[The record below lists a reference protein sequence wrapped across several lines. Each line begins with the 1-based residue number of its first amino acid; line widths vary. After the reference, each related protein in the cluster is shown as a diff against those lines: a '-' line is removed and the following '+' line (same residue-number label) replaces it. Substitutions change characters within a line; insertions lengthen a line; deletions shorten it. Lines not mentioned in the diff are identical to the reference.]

1 MVILLSFVDAN
12 MKILPKIWYK
22 HFVLDRTIF
31 SQDPYFPKIMFI
43 YKINGNTNIIN
54 QDVQKEHVYIPD
66 FFLIN

>member
-1 MVILLSFVDAN
+1 MVILLSLVDAN

-31 SQDPYFPKIMFI
+31 SQDPCFPKIMSI